1 MQYLVGDNI
10 IFIMIVELELIV
22 VDLVCGVDFGLQ
34 DFELDLCIK
43 LELLNQKYKLRFICK
58 IYFIYKII

>member
-43 LELLNQKYKLRFICK
+43 LELLNQK
-58 IYFIYKII
+58 